1 MPTNSLPDSL
11 PDFRA
16 QPAAFLQALFAVAV
30 RQAQPSHVLPAY
42 LSADS
47 IRPAQGGRL
56 LVLGAGKAA
65 AAMAWTVEECCH
77 SWFKPWLNPAGDVLP
92 AQLGTVG
99 LTAAQAE
106 IGQPLF
112 SGLVVTPYGHIPPR
126 PASLADVP
134 QHITVLQAAHPVP
147 DAASQD
153 AAERMLA
160 LARSAGPH
168 DVVLFLVSGGG
179 SSLLAMPAH
188 GLSLQEKQRIHQAL
202 VHSGASISDIN
213 CVRKHL
219 SAIKGGRLAQAC
231 GQARVVTLAISD
243 VPGDDPA
250 VIASGP
256 TVPDTTTAAQA
267 LSICNRYRIDL
278 PEAALH
284 ALGCSNVP
292 AKLPRDVLD
301 APSNLA
307 ANPPND
313 VQGLRTLHLVATP
326 WQSLQAAAQAA
337 RAVGL
342 PTHILSDAIEGDAV
356 QAAQMHAALAQCV
369 AQHGQPFVRPCLL
382 LSGGETTVAMPDHGS
397 LPATRGQGGRAT
409 TFALAL
415 AQSLNAQPGIWA
427 LAADTDGVDGSGP
440 HAGALVTPSTLERG
454 KIAGLLASKSIE
466 QCASANF
473 FAACGDLITTGP
485 TLTNVNDFRAVLV
498 L

>member
-16 QPAAFLQALFAVAV
+16 QPAAFMQALFAVAV
-30 RQAQPSHVLPAY
+30 GQAQPFHVLPAY

-160 LARSAGPH
+160 LARSAGPQ

-179 SSLLAMPAH
+179 SSLLAMPAP

-202 VHSGASISDIN
+202 VHSGAAISDIN

-231 GQARVVTLAISD
+231 GLARVVTLAISD

-256 TVPDTTTAAQA
+256 TVADTTTAAQA
-267 LSICNRYRIDL
+267 LSICNRYGIDL
-278 PEAALH
+278 PKVA
-284 ALGCSNVP
+284 
-292 AKLPRDVLD
+292 LD
-301 APSNLA
+301 ALSGSKGSTMLA
-307 ANPPND
+307 GD
-313 VQGLRTLHLVATP
+313 VSHASSSPTATQPTGIQGLRTVHLVATP

-356 QAAQMHAALAQCV
+356 QAAHLHAALARCV
-369 AQHGQPFVRPCLL
+369 AQHGQPFTKPCLI
-382 LSGGETTVAMPDHGS
+382 LSGGETTVT
-397 LPATRGQGGRAT
+397 LPSSTQPAATRGQGGRAT

-415 AQSLNAQPGIWA
+415 AKALKAQPDIWA
-427 LAADTDGVDGSGP
+427 LAADTDGVDGTGP
-440 HAGALVTPSTLERG
+440 HAGAIVTPTTLERG
-454 KIAGLLASKSIE
+454 QFFGLSASASLA
-466 QCASANF
+466 QHASANY
-473 FAACGDLITTGP
+473 FAACGDVLTTGP
-485 TLTNVNDFRAVLV
+485 TFTNVNDFRAMLV